1 MNKVTNWFK
10 NLRLGKVITVFLSAM
25 ILFVTTACGGGGVMA
40 KTADVVRPEVPGGAV
55 TSKHQGGMNDFSDVD
70 PRKDTSEAA
79 AKAKGLIDN
88 AESNVIDQ
96 TGSVGENTKRILDK
110 KGENA
115 RDFNKNIDRS
125 TDKAQDKAQGTLED
139 FAKGTK
145 KGTENIKENT
155 GNAVEGASKDAP
167 DAVNKG
173 LNAAK
178 KGLDKVSNAGKEV
191 GQNAQAL
198 DTAED
203 GSSAIHNKVKTNG
216 R

>member
-25 ILFVTTACGGGGVMA
+25 ILFVTTACGGNGAMA
-40 KTADVVRPEVPGGAV
+40 KTAEVVRPEVPGGAV

-155 GNAVEGASKDAP
+155 GNAVEGAKQAAP
-167 DAVNKG
+167 DTVNNG

-178 KGLDKVSNAGKEV
+178 KGLDKVSDTGKEI
-191 GQNAQAL
+191 GQKVQAL

>member
-10 NLRLGKVITVFLSAM
+10 NLRIGKVITVFLSAM

-96 TGSVGENTKRILDK
+96 TGSVGGNTKRILDK

-115 RDFNKNIDRS
+115 RDFGRNLDRS
-125 TDKAQDKAQGTLED
+125 TDRAQDKAQGTIED
-139 FAKGTK
+139 FAEGTK
-145 KGTENIKENT
+145 KGTQNIKENT
-155 GNAVEGASKDAP
+155 GNAVEGAKQAAP
-167 DAVNKG
+167 DSVNNG

-178 KGLDKVSNAGKEV
+178 KGLDKVSNADKGV
-191 GQNAQAL
+191 GQAL